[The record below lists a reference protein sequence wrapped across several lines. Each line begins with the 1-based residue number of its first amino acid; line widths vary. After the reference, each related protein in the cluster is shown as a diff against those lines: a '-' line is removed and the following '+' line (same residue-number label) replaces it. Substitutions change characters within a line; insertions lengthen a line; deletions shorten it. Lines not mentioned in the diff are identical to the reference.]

1 MRRLVIGAAVI
12 LGSLVLTVSPAGAQ
26 DELEPPSAEDAAAI
40 AAIGALDDGYVCP
53 DVVGATAREYEEF
66 QLSSGY
72 NGVEVALDRFRM
84 LCRYAIPSVG
94 NADVKL
100 EFSRVGIRP
109 EICDVE
115 SLPYEATTQRSRV
128 VILGQV
134 LPPLAINAEFSVRPD
149 VEVSTV
155 DGLRAAARS
164 MADLVAPMAE
174 TCPTPLDIDISPV
187 DETAATQLAIL
198 DLAAAAACQQLEIPP
213 DVELERSGALRGA
226 SVSFDGISVI
236 EGQPTRVPQT
246 NPRISCSFDG
256 ASYEIRVDPVPAVT
270 ESGFSNGLPF
280 PDRQN
285 GCDGIDQYAPPAALV
300 LTVATDEV
308 LRPFVEAQART
319 VADLLLAL
327 AVNCELELEQY
338 NTTVIDTE
346 QTRPSEA
353 VTVICP
359 SIEGFDPSPFNELV
373 GEPGPA
379 AADLSG
385 GIPRTFPGI
394 DGTCSWEAPGD
405 GELNSAP
412 SIRLQL
418 FILQDWRTAEE
429 AERLCSAE
437 ERPVSETTFGR
448 VVAGD
453 SAAMVDIVV
462 LEPRSGD
469 IGRAERAAAEWLD
482 VGSAM
487 ARSCADVEIIPLDSL
502 FEPLPQYLSGAVEAG
517 LAGSF
522 AVAPAVDPTDDTSS
536 EDPDDGQATTGATS
550 STPQQTAGGDSGGVI
565 PTLLRIARVL
575 MLVVSLAGLAMA
587 LLLVR
592 RPSRIRPAME
602 YMRVVFA
609 LGGAVVMMSVFSAG
623 APIWAVAVAL
633 AGGAGLGLLQ
643 GHNLTIMASTKGLM
657 AKRSAL
663 AILAF
668 AAGLLATQVAGLLNR
683 TGVISIGLALSFLS
697 AAMAAGLIAG
707 RRPALIDARSAAGLG
722 AVLLIAG
729 LLIAPVA
736 VRPSSAQ
743 DSAEDEI
750 VNPVDVLNAGVAWD
764 EISLIGGVAGD
775 SKPELLISLDPS
787 FAVAPESVTRDIAVD
802 TYLSGSFQQITGTET
817 YSFELVEGVCCE
829 LLYSATGS
837 LSRLY
842 LDGWSD
848 PAAPLLVE
856 EGSLGV
862 IGPVRSFSG
871 IRFEGS
877 SQARDGSC
885 RRTIADTR
893 TDVEQSSDL
902 VATVGGLERNRL
914 FGQTNIWAPC
924 ELDVSLAD
932 AAEVT
937 GPPPSGDSPDR
948 EDGGRQCPVVQEVID
963 TLAFATT
970 FDASTTSNLTRR
982 FVDPNRPACWD
993 SGLEFGEEGRGGI
1006 RSELTYYLS
1015 RPDPFEAI
1023 EFDRDGYDYING
1035 GPRNADLDLVCE
1047 EGPDGLPLPSPVG
1060 DCARVGFHQ
1069 VVTPSGG
1076 GQFYIFTDYD
1086 SSDGPNVI
1094 VRGVFPSGIFRY
1106 RCHHCQPG
1114 DPEVASMVQSITALV
1129 SQGSSGG
1136 NLGTVIGSRG
1146 GPLATAVALGG
1157 SSAAGDSGRS
1167 ANEDA
1172 AMAGLIGLIAAMGIT
1187 AATLAESGLSTGDL
1201 LTSWNSGG
1209 ASAVRATLSGAGV
1222 DSGVESSPPDTAAR
1236 PPPVID
1242 EFGNPISPNADDLYE
1257 WDTPDGTELLEREE
1271 IEARIAA
1278 EREASASRDVRH
1290 SGIVDDQ
1297 TSDDAAAQR
1306 FDDLGARSIA
1316 DNDADMEEI
1325 RSGWDRVDELGAQLE
1340 ERERILS
1347 GLTAAEAE
1355 QDLATLRDTWGQIF
1369 SETAQASWSDA
1380 TEIPGIL
1387 GEASLEVLR
1396 AATTAENWT
1405 ILAEGAAE
1413 TAYDVAGLLAGN
1425 SFGDAQESIQQGAV
1439 ATGRVAVALG
1449 DQFVRHP
1456 IDTAAMFIPGRDFA
1470 DALDGERTL
1479 GQRLGSVG
1487 MGVLDI
1493 GATLAGAGILGH
1505 VDELADA
1512 ARAMDLAEE
1521 ATGAARVLEAGGDA
1535 ADAARVVEASEDAA
1549 SAARVLEAAGDV
1561 PGQMTE
1567 TVRLTEAAQE
1577 AREAARAAMASGNSA
1592 EVARALDAAAEADRA
1607 AEAARRSLFRDGGMQ
1622 GMGRAEAAGG
1632 VSDELAQSVVNVH
1645 DEITGAATRQG
1656 VVDAVD
1662 DFATEVGFRPNEV
1675 MMGNSGSVGAG
1686 RSVLTDADRTIVAS
1700 FSRDQLTSA
1709 RRAGE
1714 SLADTQRRLQGRL
1727 TQLHQRSAELAM
1739 NSPTDPAVILARRD
1753 GISLSEA
1760 VAVLGDADDPAAAS
1774 IRLTAGDVDMQ
1785 SYNGF
1790 GAGAG
1795 QSDAYP
1801 SGYTLSRQSTQG
1813 RTEVFTFG
1821 DEAGDARTYTTSGQA
1836 IIDRNELNRMDLASW
1851 DDVPGSADTGR
1862 GLDSAESLTRIGN
1875 AEMTGLLREQQAAIG
1890 RYSDVKSVSKAV
1902 DRAHY
1907 VAGRIGQPLP
1917 NPALTNAARTIR
1929 ANPRAT
1935 QAVLRQ
1941 MGMSESEFV
1950 SSLQEMMS
1958 TYNPVLPT

>member
-1 MRRLVIGAAVI
+1 MRRLLTAAVVV
-12 LGSLVLTVSPAGAQ
+12 LGSLVLAVSPAGAQ
-26 DELEPPSAEDAAAI
+26 DELGPPSAEDAAAI

-53 DVVGATAREYEEF
+53 VVVGATAREYEEF

-84 LCRYAIPSVG
+84 RCRYGIPSVG
-94 NADVKL
+94 TVDIKL
-100 EFSRVGIRP
+100 EFSRVGVRP
-109 EICDVE
+109 QICDVE

-134 LPPLAINAEFSVRPD
+134 RPPLAINAEFSVRSD
-149 VEVSTV
+149 VEAGMI
-155 DGLRAAARS
+155 DGLRAAAGS

-187 DETAATQLAIL
+187 DESAATQLAIL

-226 SVSFDGISVI
+226 SMTIDSISVI

-246 NPRISCSFDG
+246 NPRISCNFDG

-285 GCDGIDQYAPPAALV
+285 GCDGTDQYAPGAALV
-300 LTVATDEV
+300 LIVDTDEI
-308 LRPFVEAQART
+308 LRPYVEAQARS
-319 VADLLLAL
+319 VADLLLPL
-327 AVNCELELEQY
+327 AVDCEAELVQY
-338 NTTVIDTE
+338 NTTAAGAE
-346 QTRPSEA
+346 QTLSSEA
-353 VTVICP
+353 VTVVCP
-359 SIEGFDPSPFNELV
+359 SIDGFDPSPFNLLV

-385 GIPRTFPGI
+385 GVPRSFPGI
-394 DGTCSWEAPGD
+394 DGTCSWEVPDDGD
-405 GELNSAP
+405 ADSDP

-418 FILQDWRTAEE
+418 FILQDWRPAEE

-437 ERPVSETTFGR
+437 ERQVSETTFGR
-448 VVAGD
+448 VVAGA

-462 LEPRSGD
+462 SEPRSGD
-469 IGRAERAAAEWLD
+469 IGRAEQAAAEWLD
-482 VGSAM
+482 VGTAM
-487 ARSCADVEIIPLDSL
+487 ARSCADVEITPIDSL
-502 FEPLPQYLSGAVEAG
+502 FEPLPEYLSGAVEAG

-522 AVAPAVDPTDDTSS
+522 AIAPAPDVADDASS
-536 EDPDDGQATTGATS
+536 EDPDDSPETSGATS
-550 STPQQTAGGDSGGVI
+550 ATPSPAAGGDSGGVI
-565 PTLLRIARVL
+565 PTLLRIARVM

-602 YMRVVFA
+602 YLRVVFA

-623 APIWAVAVAL
+623 APLWAVAVAL
-633 AGGAGLGLLQ
+633 AGGSALGLLQ

-663 AILAF
+663 AIIAF

-722 AVLLIAG
+722 AVLMIAG
-729 LLIAPVA
+729 SVIGPVA

-743 DSAEDEI
+743 DSVEDAVVDPI
-750 VNPVDVLNAGVAWD
+750 DVLNAGVAWD
-764 EISLIGGVAGD
+764 EIALVGGVAAS

-787 FAVAPESVTRDIAVD
+787 FAVAPEPVTRDIAVD
-802 TYLSGSFQQITGTET
+802 AYLSGSFQQITGTET
-817 YSFELVEGVCCE
+817 YSFDLVEGICCE

-871 IRFEGS
+871 VRFEGS
-877 SQARDGSC
+877 SPARDGSC
-885 RRTIADTR
+885 RRTIADAR

-902 VATVGGLERNRL
+902 VATVGGVELNTL
-914 FGQTNIWAPC
+914 FGQMNIWAPC
-924 ELDVSLAD
+924 ELDVSLAE
-932 AAEVT
+932 AGEVT
-937 GPPPSGDSPDR
+937 APPPAGDSPDR

-963 TLAFATT
+963 TLALATT
-970 FDASTTSNLTRR
+970 FDANTTSNLTRR
-982 FVDPNRPACWD
+982 FVDPNRAACWD
-993 SGLEFGEEGRGGI
+993 SGIEFGEEGRGGT

-1015 RPDPFEAI
+1015 RPEPFEAL
-1023 EFDRDGYDYING
+1023 EFDQDGYGYING
-1035 GPRNADLDLVCE
+1035 GPRNSELDLVCE
-1047 EGPDGLPLPSPVG
+1047 EGPDGLPLPSPAG

-1114 DPEVASMVQSITALV
+1114 DPEVASMIQSITALV

-1146 GPLATAVALGG
+1146 GPLAAAVALGG
-1157 SSAAGDSGRS
+1157 SPSAAGTGRS

-1187 AATLAESGLSTGDL
+1187 AATLAESGLSAGDL
-1201 LTSWNSGG
+1201 LSSWSSGG
-1209 ASAVRATLSGAGV
+1209 ASAVRSTLTGAGV
-1222 DSGVESSPPDTAAR
+1222 DSGVESSPPDPAAL

-1242 EFGNPISPNADDLYE
+1242 EFGNPIHPNADDLYE
-1257 WDTPDGTELLEREE
+1257 WDTPDGPELLGREE
-1271 IEARIAA
+1271 VEARIAA
-1278 EREASASRDVRH
+1278 EREANAGRDARH
-1290 SGIVDDQ
+1290 DGIVGDQ

-1306 FDDLGARSIA
+1306 FDDLGTRSIA

-1325 RSGWDRVDELGAQLE
+1325 RSGWDRVEELGTQLE
-1340 ERERILS
+1340 DRERILS

-1369 SETAQASWSDA
+1369 SETAQASWNDA

-1387 GEASLEVLR
+1387 GEAGLDVLR

-1405 ILAEGAAE
+1405 ILAEGTAE

-1479 GQRLGSVG
+1479 GQRLGSVAI
-1487 MGVLDI
+1487 GVLDI
-1493 GATLAGAGILGH
+1493 GATLAGAGILSH
-1505 VDELADA
+1505 ADELADA

-1521 ATGAARVLEAGGDA
+1521 ATGAARVLEAGGEATDV
-1535 ADAARVVEASEDAA
+1535 ARVVEASEDAA

-1567 TVRLTEAAQE
+1567 TVRLTEAAQD

-1592 EVARALDAAAEADRA
+1592 EAARALDVAAEADRA

-1632 VSDELAQSVVNVH
+1632 VSDELAQSVVNMH
-1645 DEITGAATRQG
+1645 DEITGTATRQG

-1662 DFATEVGFRPNEV
+1662 DFATEVGFRPREV

-1714 SLADTQRRLQGRL
+1714 SLTDTQRRLQGRL
-1727 TQLHQRSAELAM
+1727 TQLHERAAELAM

-1760 VAVLGDADDPAAAS
+1760 AARLGDADDPAAAAM
-1774 IRLTAGDVDMQ
+1774 RLTAKDVDMQ

-1790 GAGAG
+1790 GSGAG
-1795 QSDAYP
+1795 QADAYP
-1801 SGYTLSRQSTQG
+1801 GGYTLSRQSTQG
-1813 RTEVFTFG
+1813 GTEVFTFG
-1821 DEAGDARTYTTSGQA
+1821 NEAGDARSYTTSGQA
-1836 IIDRNELNRMDLASW
+1836 IIDRNELNRMDLANW
-1851 DDVPGSADTGR
+1851 EGGVLPTDAGRAADM
-1862 GLDSAESLTRIGN
+1862 ANLTRISD
-1875 AEMTGLLREQQAAIG
+1875 AEMGSLLREQQAAIG
-1890 RYSDVKSVSKAV
+1890 RYSDVKSISKAV

-1917 NPALTNAARTIR
+1917 NPALTNAARIIR

-1950 SSLQEMMS
+1950 SRLQQMMS